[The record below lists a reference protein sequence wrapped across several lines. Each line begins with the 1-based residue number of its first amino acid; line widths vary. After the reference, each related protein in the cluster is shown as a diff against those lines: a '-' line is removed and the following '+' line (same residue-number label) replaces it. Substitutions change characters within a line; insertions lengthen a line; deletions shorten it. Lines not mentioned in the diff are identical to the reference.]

1 MGRKWSKKRGLG
13 LLSSRGVGMGS
24 LVGVGVGGDGDGG
37 GGGNHHLP
45 P

>member
-24 LVGVGVGGDGDGG
+24 FVGVGGGGGDGG